1 MTLFM
6 FFHSLCLLLF
16 LTDYPPNCLLTQSG
30 TLQVAVRQQVK
41 KVNKTKEYKP
51 KNNSGT
57 TNRLGLQRREN
68 LCKDK

>member
-30 TLQVAVRQQVK
+30 TLQVAIRQQVK
-41 KVNKTKEYKP
+41 KTKEYKP